1 LDNEV
6 LATDEEKYGG
16 TSWMNEILG
25 YDLENEVFAEDEEK
39 YVGTEWMN
47 EILGLVW
54 AIGVFDKDEEK
65 VRWDSR
71 MNERRGTE
79 FWMINLAGM
88 ESSFIAA
95 APRPSSRNP
104 GTDQS

>member
-1 LDNEV
+1 
-6 LATDEEKYGG
+6 
-16 TSWMNEILG
+16 
-25 YDLENEVFAEDEEK
+25 
-39 YVGTEWMN
+39 MN

-54 AIGVFDKDEEK
+54 TIGVFDKDEEK

-88 ESSFIAA
+88 ERSFIAA
-95 APRPSSRNP
+95 ASRPLSTNP
-104 GTDQS
+104 FTDQS